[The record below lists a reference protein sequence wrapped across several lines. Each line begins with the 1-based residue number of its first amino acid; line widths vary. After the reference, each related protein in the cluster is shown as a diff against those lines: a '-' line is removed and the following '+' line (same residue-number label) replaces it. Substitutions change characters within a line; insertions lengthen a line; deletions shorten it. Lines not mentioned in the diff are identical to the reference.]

1 MTIVTIK
8 IGSSVL
14 LTQRNK
20 LDEFRIAHIADQIL
34 SLKEKEV
41 GVVLVVSGAVACG
54 ANYIQFSSQ
63 DKKLK
68 MAAAGIGQAYL
79 NSIFQQIFSRK
90 GLRIAQILLTK
101 DLLDSRCKKKEI
113 NDLIHYYLQTGVV
126 PIINENDVID
136 LNSFGGND
144 FLAANMAKLLKVDQL
159 LILSTMAGSNFGVG
173 GGEAKFKLSPCS
185 RKNIQASIV
194 NGKTKIFFWRH
205 YYETSPRFGKN

>member
-1 MTIVTIK
+1 MKNKKIITVK

-34 SLKEKEV
+34 SLKEKGV

-54 ANYIQFSSQ
+54 SQYIQLSSD

-79 NSIFQQIFSRK
+79 NSVFQQIFSRK

-101 DLLDSRCKKKEI
+101 DLLDSRSKKKEI

-126 PIINENDVID
+126 PVINENDVID

-159 LILSTMAGSNFGVG
+159 LILSTMAGSSFGVG
-173 GGEAKFKLSPCS
+173 GEEAKLQAIAVLKQ
-185 RKNIQASIV
+185 KNIQANIV
-194 NGKTKIFFWRH
+194 NGKTKNILL
-205 YYETSPRFGKN
+205 ETLL

>member
-1 MTIVTIK
+1 MKTVTVK

-34 SLKEKEV
+34 SLEEKEV

-90 GLRIAQILLTK
+90 GLQIAQILLTK
-101 DLLDSRCKKKEI
+101 DLLDSRSKKKEI
-113 NDLIHYYLQTGVV
+113 NDLIHYYILIGVV
-126 PIINENDVID
+126 PVINENDVID

-144 FLAANMAKLLKVDQL
+144 FLAANMAKLLKADQL
-159 LILSTMAGSNFGVG
+159 LILSTMTGSKFGVA
-173 GGEAKFKLSPCS
+173 GGEAKIQTVAMLKQ
-185 RKNIQASIV
+185 KNIQASIV
-194 NGKTKIFFWRH
+194 DGKTKNILL
-205 YYETSPRFGKN
+205 ESIV